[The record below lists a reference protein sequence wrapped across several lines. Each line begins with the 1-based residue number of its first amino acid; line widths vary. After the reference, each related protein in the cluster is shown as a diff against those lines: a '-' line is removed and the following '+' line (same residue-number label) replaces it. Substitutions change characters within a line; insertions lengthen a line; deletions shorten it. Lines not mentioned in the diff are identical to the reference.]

1 MIPEIGLFALILA
14 LLIAV
19 LQAMIPI
26 AGATRNHSSWIA
38 VARPAAFAQLLFVA
52 ISYGCLTAA
61 FLSHDF
67 SVAYVAQNSNSR
79 LPLIYLI
86 SGVWGAHE
94 GSLLLWA
101 LTLALWTAAVAWFSK
116 SVPDRMVARVLGVM
130 GIVSVGFLLFILF
143 TSNPFERQ
151 FPPPMDGRD
160 LNPLLQDPGLAIHPP
175 MLYMGYVGFSV
186 AFAFAIAALLGGRL
200 DSAWA
205 RWSRPW
211 TLAAWVFLTA
221 GIALGSWWAYYELGW
236 GGWWFWDPVENA
248 SFMPWLVG
256 TALIHSLAA
265 TEKRGVFKAWTVLLA
280 VFAFSLSL
288 LGTFLVRSGVLTSVH
303 AFATDPA
310 RGLFILI
317 FLAVVVGG
325 SLALYAWR
333 APAVRS
339 SGGFNLVSREAG
351 LLLNNVL
358 LVVAAATVLLGTLYP
373 LVIDALGLGK
383 ISVGPPYFNAVFIP
397 LTAPLAIVVGVGF
410 MLRWKKDQLGR
421 LIRPLGLPF
430 ALALVLGL
438 LWPAF
443 FGEYHLAA
451 VFGGVLG
458 LWTIFAALSGLW
470 GRTRAGQR
478 WQSLSRTPSAVFGMS
493 LAHIGLGVF
502 VIGVT
507 FTSTYSI
514 EKDLRMAPGDTYAIG
529 DYTFRF
535 DGINQHRGP
544 NYLSDTGSIT
554 VLRGDRL
561 ETVLN
566 PEKRIYL
573 VQQMPMTEAA
583 IDAGLT
589 RDLYVALGEPLD
601 DGGSWAVRLYLKPYV
616 RWIWLGAL
624 IMAFGGLLS
633 ASDKRYRRFARETN
647 FAPAPGTSHAA
658 S

>member
-397 LTAPLAIVVGVGF
+397 LTAPLAILVGVGF

>member
-14 LLIAV
+14 LLVAI
-19 LQAMIPI
+19 LQGVVPI
-26 AGATRNHSSWIA
+26 IGAARNNYSWISI
-38 VARPAAFAQLLFVA
+38 ARPAAFAQLLFVA
-52 ISYGCLTAA
+52 ISYACLTAA

-67 SVAYVAQNSNSR
+67 SVAYVAQNSNSQ

-101 LTLALWTAAVAWFSK
+101 LTLAVWTAAVAWFSR

-151 FPPPMDGRD
+151 FPPPMDGGD

-211 TLAAWVFLTA
+211 TLAAWIFLTA

-303 AFATDPA
+303 AFATDPT

-317 FLAVVVGG
+317 FLAIVVGG

-333 APAVRS
+333 APSVRS
-339 SGGFNLVSREAG
+339 SGGFNLASREAG
-351 LLLNNVL
+351 ILLNNVL
-358 LVVAAATVLLGTLYP
+358 LVVSAATVLLGTLYP
-373 LVIDALGLGK
+373 LVIDALGMGK

-397 LTAPLAIVVGVGF
+397 LTAPLAILVGVGSL
-410 MLRWKKDQLGR
+410 LRWKKDRLTR
-421 LIRPLGLPF
+421 LIRPLGPAF
-430 ALALVLGL
+430 IAAVVLGL
-438 LWPAF
+438 LWPLF
-443 FGEYHLAA
+443 FDTYHLGA

-470 GRTRAGQR
+470 DRTRKGGR
-478 WQSLSRTPSAVFGMS
+478 IQSLSRTPRSVLGMT

-507 FTSTYSI
+507 LTSTYSV
-514 EKDLRMAPGDTYAIG
+514 EKDLRMAPGDTYEIDG
-529 DYTFRF
+529 YTFRF
-535 DGINQHRGP
+535 DGIRQQRGP
-544 NYLSDTGSIT
+544 NYLSDTGTIT
-554 VLRGDRL
+554 VLRGTQRHS
-561 ETVLN
+561 VLS
-566 PEKRIYL
+566 PEKRVYL
-573 VQQMPMTEAA
+573 VQQMPMTEAS
-583 IDAGLT
+583 IDAGLR
-589 RDLYVALGEPLD
+589 RDLYVALGEPLG
-601 DGGSWAVRLYLKPYV
+601 DGASWAVRLYVKPYI
-616 RWIWLGAL
+616 RWIWFGAL
-624 IMAFGGLLS
+624 IMVFGGLLS
-633 ASDKRYRRFARETN
+633 ATDKRYRRLSRAS
-647 FAPAPGTSHAA
+647 AASPVLGSSHAA